1 MRIAIRNA
9 RIAFPQIFEP
19 DTVNGEGA
27 PAYSVA
33 LIIPKD
39 HPQVSEMNDLVEAV
53 AREKWDKLAA
63 ATLKQMRLSDKIC
76 LHDGDLKASYE
87 GFEGNFYISARNT
100 MRPLVVA
107 RDKTPLTAADGV
119 IYSGCYCNVFLELWA
134 QDNAY
139 GKRVNATLM
148 GVQFVKDGEAFSSAG
163 KAMSMDEFDDL
174 SVEDTADLS

>member
-1 MRIAIRNA
+1 MKIALRSK
-9 RIAFPQIFEP
+9 RIAFPQIFEA
-19 DTVNGEGA
+19 DTVNGEGT
-27 PAYSVA
+27 PAYSLA

-39 HPQVSEMNDLVEAV
+39 DPQVADVNALIDAI
-53 AREKWDKLAA
+53 ATEKWEKLAT
-63 ATLKQMRLSDKIC
+63 ATLKQLRLSDKIC

-87 GFEGNFYISARNT
+87 GFEGNWYISARNT

-107 RDKTPLTAADGV
+107 RVKTPLTAADGV

-163 KAMSMDEFDDL
+163 KAMSIDEFDDL
-174 SVEDTADLS
+174 SVEETADLS